1 MDNQTR
7 DKALDSLQ
15 WSGDGWQGRIQFL
28 GVDLSLLVE
37 FDTYHPTDHERQLAM
52 ESVKETLPLLTQ
64 GWEREARCSAAA
76 EIIEAACSQSDDSS
90 SNEDVDLLVE
100 EMQLASLDFTY
111 LNDENAV
118 YPCLA
123 YFCAKPFPDM
133 MLCIQFAT
141 DLTVEEVT
149 LNEK

>member
-1 MDNQTR
+1 MDNQAR

-15 WSGDGWQGRIQFL
+15 WSGDNWQGRIQFL

-37 FDTYHPTDHERQLAM
+37 FDTYAPTDHERQLAM
-52 ESVKETLPLLTQ
+52 ASVKETLPRLTQ
-64 GWEREARCSAAA
+64 GWEREARSSAAA
-76 EIIEAACSQSDDSS
+76 EIIEAARSQSDDSS
-90 SNEDVDLLVE
+90 CNEDVDLLAA

-111 LNDENAV
+111 LDEEHAV
-118 YPCLA
+118 FPCLA
-123 YFCAKPFPDM
+123 YSCPKRFPDM

-149 LNEK
+149 LNNK